1 MREYDL
7 IAEWYA
13 SERIDQAGVPEI
25 TALSSSIPP
34 GSRVLD
40 IGCGNGIPITRA
52 LLRAGHIVIGLDS
65 SGAMLERFR
74 DNCPETPAI
83 RGVVYACPFADGSF
97 DAAVAWGVM
106 FHLSRENQIQAIA
119 SVSRV
124 LKMGAPFLFTS
135 GDADD
140 LEGKEGVMNGIRFRY
155 FSFSIENY
163 RRILDDQGFTLIGLH
178 EDKGGNTHYLATKSS
193 ELLGKPIH

>member
-13 SERIDQAGVPEI
+13 SERIDQTGVPE
-25 TALSSSIPP
+25 TVALASSIPP

-65 SGAMLERFR
+65 SSAMLERFR
-74 DNCPETPAI
+74 YNCPETPAI
-83 RGVVYACPFADGSF
+83 RGVMHACPFADRRF

-106 FHLSRENQIQAIA
+106 FHLSREDQIQAIA

-124 LKMGAPFLFTS
+124 LKTGAPFLFTS

-140 LEGKEGVMNGIRFRY
+140 LEGKEGVMNGVAFRY
-155 FSFSIENY
+155 FSFSIESCQ
-163 RRILDDQGFTLIGLH
+163 RILGDQGFTLIGVH
-178 EDKGGNTHYLATKSS
+178 EDEGGNTHYLAAKSF
-193 ELLGKPIH
+193 EP

>member
-1 MREYDL
+1 MHEYDL
-7 IAEWYA
+7 IADWYS
-13 SERIDQAGVPEI
+13 SERIDQIGIPE
-25 TALSSSIPP
+25 TVMLLSSIPP
-34 GSRVLD
+34 GSRILD

-52 LLRAGHIVIGLDS
+52 LVRAGHTVIGLDS
-65 SGAMLERFR
+65 SSAMLERFR
-74 DNCPETPAI
+74 DNRPETPI
-83 RGVVYACPFADGSF
+83 VRGVVQACPFANRIF

-124 LKMGAPFLFTS
+124 LKMVAPFLFTS

-140 LEGKEGVMNGIRFRY
+140 FEGKEGVMNGVTFRY

-163 RRILDDQGFTLIGLH
+163 RRILGDQGFTLTDVH
-178 EDKGGNTHYLATKSS
+178 KDNGGNTYYVATKTF
-193 ELLGKPIH
+193 EGYG

>member
-1 MREYDL
+1 VREYDL

-13 SERIDQAGVPEI
+13 SERIDPTGVPE
-25 TALSSSIPP
+25 TAALASSIPP

-52 LLRAGHIVIGLDS
+52 LVHAGHIVIGLDS
-65 SGAMLERFR
+65 SGVMLERFR
-74 DNCPETPAI
+74 GNCPETPAI
-83 RGVVYACPFADGSF
+83 QGVVDACPFADRSF

-106 FHLSRENQIQAIA
+106 FHLGRENQILAISNVA
-119 SVSRV
+119 RV
-124 LKMGAPFLFTS
+124 LKLGAPFLFTS

-140 LEGKEGVMNGIRFRY
+140 LDEGKEGVMNGVPFRY

-163 RRILDDQGFTLIGLH
+163 RRILGQQGFTLMGVH
-178 EDKGGNTHYLATKSS
+178 KDKGGNTYYMATKSS
-193 ELLGKPIH
+193 EP